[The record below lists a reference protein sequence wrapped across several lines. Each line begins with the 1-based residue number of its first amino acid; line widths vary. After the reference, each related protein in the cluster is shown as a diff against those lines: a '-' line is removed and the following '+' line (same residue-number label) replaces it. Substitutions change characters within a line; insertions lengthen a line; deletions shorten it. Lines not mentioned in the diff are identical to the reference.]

1 MKAKKD
7 RIPAVVLATLVFV
20 LGAFLTEVC
29 SIADEVEQVIK
40 ITAKR
45 YEYNP
50 STITVKKGGAVVL
63 EFTSLDR
70 LHGFNCPGLGI
81 RTDIAPGKITTLR
94 FVPQKAGTFPFHCD
108 IFCGSGHEGMT
119 GTIIVTE

>member
-1 MKAKKD
+1 MKSEKA
-7 RIPAVVLATLVFV
+7 RFIAA
-20 LGAFLTEVC
+20 
-29 SIADEVEQVIK
+29 SIAVAVCIMMIVSALAIAADTEQVIQ

-45 YEYNP
+45 FVYTP
-50 STITVKKGGAVVL
+50 RDITVKKGVPVVL

-81 RTDIAPGKITTLR
+81 RTDIPPQKVTKLR
-94 FVPQKAGTFPFHCD
+94 FVPQKVGTFPFHCD
-108 IFCGSGHEGMT
+108 NFCGSGHEGMT